1 MWSIRE
7 YGQEIFA
14 LTLAAGTL
22 LALASVIPA

>member
-1 MWSIRE
+1 MWNMRE
-7 YGQEIFA
+7 YELEIFA